1 MNEFKY
7 LRASNESNAV
17 SQISM
22 DARAKFLGGGTNL
35 IDLIKENIEK
45 PSVLVD
51 VSRLALKEIKKTSGG
66 GVSIGATAKNSET
79 ANHPLIRENYP
90 ILSQAILSGASAQIR
105 NMATNGGN
113 LLQRTRCLYFYDT
126 ATRCNKRAPGSGCDA
141 LGGLNQFSAVLGW
154 NEKCIATHPSD
165 MCVALAALDAVVN
178 VKSIDGKTR
187 AIRFADFHLL
197 PENTPEKD
205 NNLNQGELITSIEIP
220 KSNFAKNSYY
230 LKVRDRTSYA
240 FALVSVAVALE
251 MNGKTIKQARIALGG
266 VAHKPWRATEAE
278 KILTNAKADDA
289 TFKRAAEA
297 ALKDARALEHNAYKI
312 TLAKRAIVRALKK
325 AVDGGFGCGMKAEG

>member
-7 LRASNESNAV
+7 SRATDASRAV
-17 SQISM
+17 SQISN
-22 DARAKFLGGGTNL
+22 DGKAKFLGGGTNL

-45 PSVLVD
+45 PSALVD
-51 VSRLALKEIKKTSGG
+51 VSRLSLKEIKKTDS
-66 GVSIGATAKNSET
+66 GVSIGATAKNSDT

-90 ILSQAILSGASAQIR
+90 LLAQAILSGASAQIR

-126 ATRCNKRAPGSGCDA
+126 AMRCNKREPGTGCDA
-141 LGGLNQFSAVLGW
+141 LEGLNNFSAVLGW
-154 NEKCIATHPSD
+154 NEKCVATHPSD
-165 MCVALAALDAVVN
+165 MCVALAALDARVV
-178 VKSIDGKTR
+178 VQGAGGKERSI
-187 AIRFADFHLL
+187 AFADFHRL

-205 NNLNQGELITSIEIP
+205 NNLSEGELITSIELP

-251 MNGKTIKQARIALGG
+251 MQGKRIKQARIALGG
-266 VAHKPWRATEAE
+266 VAHKPWRALEAE
-278 KILTNAKADDA
+278 KILANASATDAVFKKAAD
-289 TFKRAAEA
+289 A
-297 ALKDARALEHNAYKI
+297 ALGGAKALEHNAYKI
-312 TLAKRAIVRALKK
+312 ELAKRAIVRALKK
-325 AVDGGFGCGMKAEG
+325 AVEGGIG

>member
-7 LRASNESNAV
+7 LRATDESNAV
-17 SQISM
+17 TQLSKESK
-22 DARAKFLGGGTNL
+22 AKFLGGGTNL

-45 PSVLVD
+45 PSALVD

-66 GVSIGATAKNSET
+66 GVSIGATAKNSDT
-79 ANHPLIRENYP
+79 ANHFLIRENYP
-90 ILSQAILSGASAQIR
+90 LLSQAILSGASAQIR

-126 ATRCNKRAPGSGCDA
+126 AMRCNKRAPGTGCDA
-141 LGGLNQFSAVLGW
+141 HGGLNQFSAVLGW
-154 NEKCIATHPSD
+154 NEKCVATHPSD
-165 MCVALAALDAVVN
+165 MSVALAALDAVVN
-178 VKSIDGKTR
+178 VKSKDGKTR
-187 AIRFADFHLL
+187 AIQFADFHRL

-205 NNLNQGELITSIEIP
+205 NNLNEGELITSIELP

-240 FALVSVAVALE
+240 FALVSVAAALE

-266 VAHKPWRATEAE
+266 VAHKPWRALEAE
-278 KILTNAKADDA
+278 KILVNAKANDA
-289 TFKRAAEA
+289 TFQRAAEA
-297 ALKDARALEHNAYKI
+297 ALKDARPLEHNGFKI

-325 AVDGGFGCGMKAEG
+325 AVEGGIA

>member
-7 LRASNESNAV
+7 LRASDESNAV
-17 SQISM
+17 SQIAK

-45 PSVLVD
+45 PLALID
-51 VSRLALKEIKKTSGG
+51 VSRLSLTEIKKTGSG
-66 GVSIGATAKNSET
+66 GVSIGATAKNSDT

-90 ILSQAILSGASAQIR
+90 LLSQAILSGASAQIR

-126 ATRCNKRAPGSGCDA
+126 AMRCNKRVPGSGCDA
-141 LGGLNQFSAVLGW
+141 LEGLNHFSAVLGW
-154 NEKCIATHPSD
+154 NEKCVATHPSD
-165 MCVALAALDAVVN
+165 MCVALAALDAVVKVQGKN
-178 VKSIDGKTR
+178 GQTRSIQFT
-187 AIRFADFHLL
+187 DFHRL
-197 PENTPEKD
+197 PETTPEKD
-205 NNLNQGELITSIEIP
+205 NNLNEGELITSIEIP

-251 MNGKTIKQARIALGG
+251 MNGKKIKEARVALGG
-266 VAHKPWRATEAE
+266 IAHKPWRALEAE
-278 KILTNAKADDA
+278 KILTNAKANDA
-289 TFKRAAEA
+289 VFKRAAEA

-325 AVDGGFGCGMKAEG
+325 AVDGGIG

>member
-7 LRASNESNAV
+7 LRATDESNAATQL
-17 SQISM
+17 SKESK
-22 DARAKFLGGGTNL
+22 AKFLGGGTNL

-45 PSVLVD
+45 PSALVD
-51 VSRLALKEIKKTSGG
+51 VSRLALKEIKKTSSG
-66 GVSIGATAKNSET
+66 GVSIGATAKNSDT
-79 ANHPLIRENYP
+79 ANHFLIRENYP
-90 ILSQAILSGASAQIR
+90 LLSQAILSGASAQIR

-126 ATRCNKRAPGSGCDA
+126 AMRCNKRAPGTGCDA
-141 LGGLNQFSAVLGW
+141 HGGLNQFSAVLGW
-154 NEKCIATHPSD
+154 NEKCVATHPSD
-165 MCVALAALDAVVN
+165 MSVALAALDAVVN
-178 VKSIDGKTR
+178 VKSKDGKTR
-187 AIRFADFHLL
+187 AIQFADFHRL

-205 NNLNQGELITSIEIP
+205 NNLNEGELITSIEIP

-240 FALVSVAVALE
+240 FALVSVAAALE

-266 VAHKPWRATEAE
+266 VAHKPWRALEAE
-278 KILTNAKADDA
+278 KILVNAKANDA
-289 TFKRAAEA
+289 TFQRAAEA

-325 AVDGGFGCGMKAEG
+325 AFDGGIA

>member
-7 LRASNESNAV
+7 FRATDETNAV
-17 SQISM
+17 AQISKEST
-22 DARAKFLGGGTNL
+22 AKFLGGGTNL

-45 PSVLVD
+45 PSALVD
-51 VSRLALKEIKKTSGG
+51 ISRLLLKEIKKTSGG

-79 ANHPLIRENYP
+79 ANHPLIRREFP
-90 ILSQAILSGASAQIR
+90 LLSQAILSGASAQIR

-113 LLQRTRCLYFYDT
+113 LLQRTRCLYFYDP
-126 ATRCNKRAPGSGCDA
+126 AMRCNKRAPGTGCDA
-141 LGGLNQFSAVLGW
+141 LEGLNNYSAVLGW
-154 NEKCIATHPSD
+154 NEKCVATHPSD
-165 MCVALAALDAVVN
+165 MCVALAALDAVVK
-178 VKSIDGKTR
+178 VQGAGGKERT
-187 AIRFADFHLL
+187 IQFADFHRL

-205 NNLNQGELITSIEIP
+205 NNLQAGELITSIEIP

-251 MNGKTIKQARIALGG
+251 INGKSIKQARIALGG
-266 VAHKPWRATEAE
+266 LAHKPWRALEAE
-278 KILTNAKADDA
+278 KILANAAATDA
-289 TFKRAAEA
+289 NFTKAAEA
-297 ALKDARALEHNAYKI
+297 ALKDAKALEHNAYKI

-325 AVDGGFGCGMKAEG
+325 AVDGGIA

>member
-7 LRASNESNAV
+7 LRATDESNAV
-17 SQISM
+17 TQLSKESK
-22 DARAKFLGGGTNL
+22 AKFLGGGTNL

-45 PSVLVD
+45 PSALVD
-51 VSRLALKEIKKTSGG
+51 VSRLALKEIKKTSSG
-66 GVSIGATAKNSET
+66 GVSIGATAKNSDT
-79 ANHPLIRENYP
+79 ANHFLIRENYP
-90 ILSQAILSGASAQIR
+90 LLSQAILSGASAQIR

-126 ATRCNKRAPGSGCDA
+126 AMRCNKRAPGTGCDA

-154 NEKCIATHPSD
+154 NEKCVATHPSD
-165 MCVALAALDAVVN
+165 MSVALAALDAVVN
-178 VKSIDGKTR
+178 VKSKDGKTR
-187 AIRFADFHLL
+187 AIQFADFHRL

-205 NNLNQGELITSIEIP
+205 NNLNEGELITSIEIP

-266 VAHKPWRATEAE
+266 VAHKPWRALEAE
-278 KILTNAKADDA
+278 KILVNAKANDA
-289 TFKRAAEA
+289 TFQRAAEV

-325 AVDGGFGCGMKAEG
+325 AFDGGIA